1 MHLPIISDLL
11 DQERQNA
18 EAVIMKKQCA
28 MNRWLLT
35 HAEHSATTITFMF
48 PIRLVAGVV
57 VSCLLMSGGL
67 ASIDYLALRQTS
79 AIKDVEATYNN
90 LVVPFLKDDV
100 GVFLTPFAQMNGL
113 EGQAPLPSYH
123 NS

>member
-1 MHLPIISDLL
+1 MRESTLLVSTLFILNVLELLLLLKIGLTTSQVHLPIISDLL

-28 MNRWLLT
+28 MKRWLLT

-67 ASIDYLALRQTS
+67 AS
-79 AIKDVEATYNN
+79 
-90 LVVPFLKDDV
+90 
-100 GVFLTPFAQMNGL
+100 
-113 EGQAPLPSYH
+113 
-123 NS
+123 